1 MFFFDTEDFT
11 CDESNDTIR
20 DTAQILTEEG
30 VCAEYNV
37 VGYLAREL
45 VRNRRFDVID
55 ALKPHAIGSQTLGH
69 SVHPTIC
76 EMTDVVDARVA
87 YANAMRAESEC
98 LGMLKAAF
106 GLQHIDYAVPP
117 GNSWSY
123 ISLYVFSDLPEAS
136 KIYWKG

>member
-69 SVHPTIC
+69 SVHPRW
-76 EMTDVVDARVA
+76 E
-87 YANAMRAESEC
+87 RAW
-98 LGMLKAAF
+98 
-106 GLQHIDYAVPP
+106 H
-117 GNSWSY
+117 
-123 ISLYVFSDLPEAS
+123 
-136 KIYWKG
+136 